1 VSRIARPVALIVCD
15 GWGINP
21 RTDHNAIAAAKKPNF
36 DALNAKWPHT
46 TLYTS
51 GLHVGLPEGQM
62 GNSEVGHMNMGAG
75 RIVYQELT
83 RIDKEI
89 REGGFFANPK
99 LQAAMQPGKTVH
111 LMGLLSDGGVHSMID
126 HVFALVKMAKQRGVA
141 ELYLHAFLDGRDTPP
156 KSADR
161 FLAQTEQ
168 VLQQEGLG
176 QIATISGRFYAMDRD
191 QNWERT
197 EKAFRAM
204 VDGAGETA
212 GSSQEAI
219 ERSYANGVTDEFV
232 LPTVIEPRGVIKD
245 GDGVI
250 FFNFRPDRARQI
262 SRALTQADFK
272 GFERPKVPTTS
283 FVCMTQYDA
292 KLNLPVAYLP
302 QQLVDNLAQVLADRK
317 VRQLHTAET
326 EKYAHVTFFFNCGR
340 EDPYPLEER
349 ILIPSPKVA
358 TYDLQPEMSAPEVA
372 AAAAAA
378 MENHHADVLIMN
390 FANAD
395 MVGHTGNFGATV
407 KAIEAV
413 DAAVGRVVDAVI
425 KAGGVALV
433 TADHGNAEMMV
444 DYATGQPHTAHTTN
458 PVPLLMAGVQL
469 KLREGG
475 VLADVAPT
483 ILDLLDQPKPEAM
496 TASTLIAR

>member
-1 VSRIARPVALIVCD
+1 
-15 GWGINP
+15 
-21 RTDHNAIAAAKKPNF
+21 
-36 DALNAKWPHT
+36 
-46 TLYTS
+46 
-51 GLHVGLPEGQM
+51 
-62 GNSEVGHMNMGAG
+62 
-75 RIVYQELT
+75 
-83 RIDKEI
+83 
-89 REGGFFANPK
+89 
-99 LQAAMQPGKTVH
+99 
-111 LMGLLSDGGVHSMID
+111 MID
-126 HVFALVKMAKQRGVA
+126 HVFALVKLARQRGVA
-141 ELYLHAFLDGRDTPP
+141 KLYLHAFLDGRDTPP
-156 KSADR
+156 KSADQ
-161 FLAQTEQ
+161 FLARTEQ
-168 VLQQEGLG
+168 VFHDEGLG
-176 QIATISGRFYAMDRD
+176 KIATISGRYYAMDRD

-197 EKAFRAM
+197 EKAYRAM
-204 VDGAGETA
+204 VDGQGATA
-212 GSSQEAI
+212 GSSREAI
-219 ERSYANGVTDEFV
+219 EASYAAGTTDEFV
-232 LPTVIEPRGVIKD
+232 EPVVIDPEGVIKD
-245 GDGVI
+245 GDSVV

-262 SRALTQADFK
+262 ARALTQADFK
-272 GFERPKVPTTS
+272 GFARPKTPS
-283 FVCMTQYDA
+283 LMFVCMTQYDP

-340 EDPYPLEER
+340 EDPYELEER

-395 MVGHTGNFGATV
+395 MVGHTGNFAATV

-458 PVPLLMAGVQL
+458 PVPLLMAGTQA

-475 VLADVAPT
+475 VLADIAPT
-483 ILDLLDQPKPEAM
+483 ILDLLDEAKPDAM
-496 TASTLIAR
+496 TASSLIAK

>member
-1 VSRIARPVALIVCD
+1 VSNIARPVALIVCD

-21 RTDHNAIAAAKKPNF
+21 RKDHNAILAARTPHF

-46 TLYTS
+46 SLFTS
-51 GLHVGLPEGQM
+51 GLAVGLPEGQM

-89 REGGFFANPK
+89 REGKFFENPK
-99 LQAAMQPGKTVH
+99 LVAAMKGGKAVH

-126 HVFALVKMAKQRGVA
+126 HVFALVKLAKDQGV
-141 ELYLHAFLDGRDTPP
+141 EKLYLHAFLDGRDVPP

-161 FLAQTEQ
+161 FLAQTEAKF
-168 VLQQEGLG
+168 QELGLG
-176 QIATISGRFYAMDRD
+176 QIATISGRYYAMDRD

-197 EKAFRAM
+197 EKAYRAM
-204 VDGAGETA
+204 VEGQGERA
-212 GSSQEAI
+212 DSSKEAI
-219 ERSYANGVTDEFV
+219 EKSYAAGVTDEFFI
-232 LPTVIEPRGVIKD
+232 PTVINPHGVIQD
-245 GDGVI
+245 GDAVI

-262 SRALTQADFK
+262 SRALTQPDFK
-272 GFERPKVPTTS
+272 GFDRPKIPTLM

-372 AAAAAA
+372 AAPPAAQ
-378 MENHHADVLIMN
+378 ENRHADVLIMN
-390 FANAD
+390 IANAAK
-395 MVGHTGNFGATV
+395 VGHTGNFDATV
-407 KAIEAV
+407 KAVEAV
-413 DAAVGRVVDAVI
+413 DAAVGRVVDAII

-444 DYATGQPHTAHTTN
+444 DYSTGQPHTAHTTN
-458 PVPLLMAGVQL
+458 PVPLLMAGTQL

-475 VLADVAPT
+475 VLADIAPT
-483 ILDLLDQPKPEAM
+483 ILDLLDQPKPDAM